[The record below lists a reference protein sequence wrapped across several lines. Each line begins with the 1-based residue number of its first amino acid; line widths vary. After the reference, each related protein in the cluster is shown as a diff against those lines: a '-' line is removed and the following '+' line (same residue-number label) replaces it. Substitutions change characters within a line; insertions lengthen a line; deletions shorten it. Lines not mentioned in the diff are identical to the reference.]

1 MSWTILRNAVR
12 PPSPAGASVSQNRR
26 RRFLGARRSWEHR
39 RRGWVLPLREAF
51 PLQMDDFD
59 RRLERELA
67 WMRDGVVRTPA
78 PPRRGH
84 PGSKPLL
91 KIFSATGASIAPVAT
106 VVVLADSAEPA
117 MAAPALS

>member
-1 MSWTILRNAVR
+1 MIRRNAAR
-12 PPSPAGASVSQNRR
+12 PPSPAGRARSLSAISQNRR

-39 RRGWVLPLREAF
+39 RRGWVVPLREAF

-67 WMRDGVVRTPA
+67 WILDRVVRSPA
-78 PPRRGH
+78 PPRRGR

-91 KIFSATGASIAPVAT
+91 TIFTGTGASIGPVAT
-106 VVVLADSAEPA
+106 LVVLADSNEP
-117 MAAPALS
+117 